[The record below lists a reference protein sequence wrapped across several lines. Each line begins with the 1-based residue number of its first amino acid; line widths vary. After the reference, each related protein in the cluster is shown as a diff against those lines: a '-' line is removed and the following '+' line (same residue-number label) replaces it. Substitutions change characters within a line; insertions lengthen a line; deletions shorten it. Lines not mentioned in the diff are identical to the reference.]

1 MASHSE
7 TVDTDSSAGLKP
19 EEPSNANH
27 GSETPKIADVASE
40 DGNFNKMTKT
50 LVLASVF
57 LCMFLVALDRTI
69 ISTVCKAPS
78 CPLLK

>member
-7 TVDTDSSAGLKP
+7 TVDTDSSTGLKP
-19 EEPSNANH
+19 EEPSNASH
-27 GSETPKIADVASE
+27 GSETPKTPDVASE
-40 DGNFNKMTKT
+40 DGNLNKTTKA

-69 ISTVCKAPS
+69 ISTVCKPLLAPS
-78 CPLLK
+78 